1 MSVSPWTTLP
11 AELRE
16 QIYAYVLTEPS
27 GLSYHTGTDGVD
39 RICAREKQAVRVKM
53 PSGPLPALFDFVYNS
68 ISAVSCGAAI
78 TAEELGF
85 NQIQYVSRQ
94 CYGEAHGLEFR
105 YNNVLFEDSRDMSAG
120 QRCRVFVN
128 EVVKKDYAQY
138 LRLSI
143 RGAGFSFQP
152 SGYSSSLITLVEFCT
167 QHPKASLRL
176 HNSFWCQRH
185 PGFLLLG
192 IAYAAAVRGHR
203 VLDHLIWDQVPWLD
217 FDLMG
222 IKSTLPKE
230 GMPINFR
237 LFPFEEK
244 IDRDTLRESFREYF
258 FFQGKNSS
266 VWLDLVENWFAEGL

>member
-27 GLSYHTGTDGVD
+27 GLSYHTGTDGVN
-39 RICAREKQAVRVKM
+39 RICAREKQAVCVKTR
-53 PSGPLPALFDFVYNS
+53 SGRLPALFHFIYNS
-68 ISAVSCGAAI
+68 VSAVSQGAAI
-78 TAEELGF
+78 AAEELGF

-94 CYGEAHGLEFR
+94 CYGEAHGLEFL
-105 YNNVLFEDSRDMSAG
+105 YNNVLFEDSCDMSAG

-128 EVVKKDYAQY
+128 RVVKKDYVQY
-138 LRLSI
+138 LSLSI

-152 SGYSSSLITLVEFCT
+152 PGYSGSPITLAEFCT

-176 HNSFWCQRH
+176 HHPFWCQRR
-185 PGFLLLG
+185 PGFFLLG
-192 IAYAAAVRGHR
+192 IAYTAAVREYR
-203 VLDHLIWDQVPWLD
+203 VLDYLIWDQVPWLD
-217 FDLMG
+217 FDLTG

-230 GMPINFR
+230 GVPLNFR
-237 LFPFEEK
+237 LVPFEER
-244 IDRDTLRESFREYF
+244 IDRDTLRESFREYP

-266 VWLDLVENWFAEGL
+266 VWLDVAENWFVEGL